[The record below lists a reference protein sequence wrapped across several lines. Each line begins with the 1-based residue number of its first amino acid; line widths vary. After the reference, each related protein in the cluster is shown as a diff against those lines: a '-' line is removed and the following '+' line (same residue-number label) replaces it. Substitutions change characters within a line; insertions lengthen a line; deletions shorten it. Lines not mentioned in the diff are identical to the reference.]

1 MYQLIFKKSKSMP
14 LTSTISDV
22 IYQDMKESIIRRKLR
37 PNQRIR
43 IREIAR
49 FLGVSQSPVR
59 DAIQRLAAEKFVI
72 IAARS
77 EVKIVDVGV
86 EESRK
91 ILEFIRIVDTGCIE
105 VAIENISKKTLG
117 ELKEMT
123 ARLGEHYES
132 KDIENFIDK
141 NRRIHEKIWK
151 TYGNDY
157 IFNVLLHATERMQMV
172 ESRYISYFTDP
183 NYLRLSW
190 EDHQNLLDSLV
201 QKDARR
207 AKEILSLHWSYR

>member
-1 MYQLIFKKSKSMP
+1 MYQLVFKKSKSMS

-22 IYQDMKESIIRRKLR
+22 IYQDMKESIIKRKLR

-59 DAIQRLAAEKFVI
+59 DAIQRLAAEKFVT

-91 ILEFIRIVDTGCIE
+91 ILEFIRILDTGCIE
-105 VAIENISKKTLG
+105 KVIQTLSKKVLG

-123 ARLGEHYES
+123 AKLGEYYEA
-132 KDIENFIDK
+132 KDIENFIEK
-141 NRRIHEKIWK
+141 NQRIHLKIWK
-151 TYGNDY
+151 AYGNEY
-157 IFNVLLHATERMQMV
+157 IYNALLKAMERMQMV
-172 ESRYISYFTDP
+172 ESRYISYFTDS

-190 EDHQNLLDSLV
+190 EDHQKLIESIE
-201 QKDARR
+201 QKDVPT
-207 AKEILSLHWSYR
+207 AKKILSFHWSYR

>member
-59 DAIQRLAAEKFVI
+59 DAIQRLAAEKFVT

-77 EVKIVDVGV
+77 EVRLWMWV
-86 EESRK
+86 
-91 ILEFIRIVDTGCIE
+91 
-105 VAIENISKKTLG
+105 SKKA
-117 ELKEMT
+117 
-123 ARLGEHYES
+123 ARS
-132 KDIENFIDK
+132 SN
-141 NRRIHEKIWK
+141 
-151 TYGNDY
+151 
-157 IFNVLLHATERMQMV
+157 
-172 ESRYISYFTDP
+172 
-183 NYLRLSW
+183 LSGF
-190 EDHQNLLDSLV
+190 SI
-201 QKDARR
+201 R
-207 AKEILSLHWSYR
+207 AV